1 MDLAIEYFSISSAS
15 PDDASAPQGRLA
27 RFLQDCCIRLALAR
41 LANKVQSAVTRF
53 HLFLYEGSSQTGLW
67 PPQMPAVN
75 FSASDGPQVPG
86 S

>member
-1 MDLAIEYFSISSAS
+1 MGLAIEYFSISSGN
-15 PDDASAPQGRLA
+15 PDDAWASKDRLA
-27 RFLQDCCIRLALAR
+27 RFLQDFCIRLALAR
-41 LANKVQSAVTRF
+41 LANKVQSAVTLFR
-53 HLFLYEGSSQTGLW
+53 LFLYEGSSQTGLW